1 MHGVVGRVAFW
12 LRPVL
17 LLAAAGSLG
26 GCQWVEDNVAPI
38 AGGVIGAGAGYGVGK
53 ALGLSDKESAAIAVV
68 GAGVGVVAGVLIKQA
83 NEREKERAEM
93 EALKARQRMQESE
106 IEQLKAKNAK
116 LAVKAN
122 DEGDVMIVDPQTG
135 KTVDDNVYKP
145 SSEGVEQGY
154 GKLGDHSVVFVG

>member
-1 MHGVVGRVAFW
+1 MPAVFGRVPFW
-12 LRPVL
+12 LRSVVL
-17 LLAAAGSLG
+17 LAVAGSAG
-26 GCQWVEDNVAPI
+26 GCEWLGNNIAPV

-53 ALGLSDKESAAIAVV
+53 ALGLSDKEAAAVAVV

-83 NEREKERAEM
+83 NEREKERAEL
-93 EALKARQRMQESE
+93 EALKAKQRMQESE

-116 LAVKAN
+116 LACKAN

-145 SSEGVEQGY
+145 TPEGEKEGY